1 MQAGMLEQEFEQ
13 LYLKFR
19 KSHYKVLF
27 GRIKEKPGSLSATE
41 AFSAEVIY
49 LLGNPTVRQFAEFI
63 DISQPNATYKINA
76 LVAKGYLQKI
86 TSEQDKRE
94 FHLQVTDKFLDYY
107 GSNAPFIIDLMKK
120 IREQFS
126 SEEVAWLEKIIA
138 RIHKEMMD

>member
-1 MQAGMLEQEFEQ
+1 MLEQEFER

-49 LLGNPTVRQFAEFI
+49 LLGSPTVRQFAEFI

-76 LVAKGYLQKI
+76 LIAKGYLNKI
-86 TSEQDKRE
+86 PSEQDKRE
-94 FHLQVTDKFLDYY
+94 FHLEVTEKFLSYY
-107 GSNAPFIIDLMKK
+107 GSNAPFIIDLMSK
-120 IREQFS
+120 IRKRFS
-126 SEEVAWLEKIIA
+126 AEEIAWLEQTIA
-138 RIHKEMMD
+138 RISDEMTV